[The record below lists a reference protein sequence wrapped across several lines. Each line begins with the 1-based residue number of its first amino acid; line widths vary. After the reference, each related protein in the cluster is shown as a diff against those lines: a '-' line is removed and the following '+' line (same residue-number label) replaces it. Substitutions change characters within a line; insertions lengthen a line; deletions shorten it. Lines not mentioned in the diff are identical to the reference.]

1 MSPKKRNIVAA
12 VALTVI
18 IIAGIVT
25 GILIGHFIRG
35 NSPSPA
41 ALKAAAREKKI
52 HLEILTENTDVN
64 TAESYLR
71 VSFPSRL
78 GAPSPRFTNSI
89 FKPSIKRHAVV
100 GYVPSFELGSV
111 TPQDLSSVSVVCYDG
126 VDVGSSGGIVHDQ
139 NFSLLTQSSVQNL
152 ITTSHQDNDLVLLTA
167 YTSSN
172 PVIASITKHPATSA
186 ANLSAELVPI
196 FQSDHFDGVSID
208 IEGQYAK
215 ERAGFVSFVKDF
227 YHDMKTA
234 DPTAFI
240 LLDTYTDSAANP
252 DNFYNVSELYPFVN
266 DIFIMGYDMN
276 TLSTA
281 SPNAPLINENLG
293 NSDVQSLLSYTSVV
307 PPQKLIL
314 GIPFYGYDFTTKDP
328 YPYSPTKNSYP
339 VAVTWDSILSVGRPQ
354 LWDPMSLTPWYR
366 FKTGKTWHQTWFD
379 NPVSIALK
387 TALANEFHLGGVGV
401 WALGMNG
408 GDTQMLQ
415 ALAGGRAPY
424 KKQQILEASKAT
436 KSKKR
441 KVAKR

>member
-1 MSPKKRNIVAA
+1 
-12 VALTVI
+12 
-18 IIAGIVT
+18 
-25 GILIGHFIRG
+25 
-35 NSPSPA
+35 
-41 ALKAAAREKKI
+41 
-52 HLEILTENTDVN
+52 
-64 TAESYLR
+64 
-71 VSFPSRL
+71 
-78 GAPSPRFTNSI
+78 
-89 FKPSIKRHAVV
+89 
-100 GYVPSFELGSV
+100 
-111 TPQDLSSVSVVCYDG
+111 
-126 VDVGSSGGIVHDQ
+126 
-139 NFSLLTQSSVQNL
+139 
-152 ITTSHQDNDLVLLTA
+152 
-167 YTSSN
+167 
-172 PVIASITKHPATSA
+172 
-186 ANLSAELVPI
+186 
-196 FQSDHFDGVSID
+196 VSID

-314 GIPFYGYDFTTKDP
+314 GVPFYGYDFTTKDP